1 MTRLTFGL
9 AAVAAGLVLA
19 PNLASALS
27 AVTTEETNLRAGPAI
42 DFPVVDSLPSDAR
55 VNVHGCVRG
64 YRWCD
69 VSWRD
74 ARGWVSGDEL
84 VYLNHGR
91 RVTIVDYGPSIGLPV
106 IGYSFDSYW
115 NRYYRSRPFYAERTR
130 WRNTWRERE
139 GGERRAGD
147 RIGREGRIENRSD
160 RRELERTDRARR
172 DVERTDRAREGRRDA
187 ERRQGD
193 NERRLERGA
202 NREELNRRTNREERS
217 NVNREERSNIRTGR
231 GDVRERGE
239 SRGYNPQVNSGP
251 RQELNRE
258 PRANANPGG
267 GRAAPE
273 GRPGRAEGRED
284 RQR

>member
-9 AAVAAGLVLA
+9 AAVAAGLVFA

-130 WRNTWRERE
+130 WRNAWRERE

-160 RRELERTDRARR
+160 RREL
-172 DVERTDRAREGRRDA
+172 ERTDRAREGRRDA

-217 NVNREERSNIRTGR
+217 NIRTGR

-251 RQELNRE
+251 RQEFNRE